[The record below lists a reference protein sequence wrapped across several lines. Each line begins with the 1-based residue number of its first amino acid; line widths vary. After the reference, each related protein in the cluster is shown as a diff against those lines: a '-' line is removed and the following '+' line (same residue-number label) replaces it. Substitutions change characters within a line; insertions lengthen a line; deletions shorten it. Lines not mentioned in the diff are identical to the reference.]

1 MIVVTVTDCPP
12 RLRGDLSKWLLEI
25 NTGVYVGQLNPR
37 VREELWKRI
46 CKHLPRGRA
55 TMVYSANNEQRMS
68 FHVHNTTWQPA
79 DYEGI
84 TLMRR
89 PLATPLPEEEKPPL
103 SKAAIIQMDR
113 NKQSAKQ
120 RRAKQLGY
128 VVIDVETTGLDC
140 DKSEILELGAI
151 RVIDHQVT
159 DTFSALVR
167 PEQPIPA
174 EITTLTGITQDA
186 VSAQGT
192 ALQPLLEQF
201 WAFVGQSPVM
211 GHNLDFDLAFLKK
224 ASARFGLSLPNVRIR
239 DTLKLARRKVPDLPD
254 HRLATL
260 AAYFGIEYAQ
270 QHRALPDCIAAFQ
283 IYEKLNEI

>member
-1 MIVVTVTDCPP
+1 M
-12 RLRGDLSKWLLEI
+12 
-25 NTGVYVGQLNPR
+25 
-37 VREELWKRI
+37 
-46 CKHLPRGRA
+46 
-55 TMVYSANNEQRMS
+55 
-68 FHVHNTTWQPA
+68 
-79 DYEGI
+79 
-84 TLMRR
+84 
-89 PLATPLPEEEKPPL
+89 
-103 SKAAIIQMDR
+103 
-113 NKQSAKQ
+113 
-120 RRAKQLGY
+120 
-128 VVIDVETTGLDC
+128 
-140 DKSEILELGAI
+140 
-151 RVIDHQVT
+151 IDHQVT

-174 EITTLTGITQDA
+174 EITTLTGITQNA

-260 AAYFGIEYAQ
+260 ARGGDPEYEVYVSDSPCFSP
-270 QHRALPDCIAAFQ
+270 HTRG
-283 IYEKLNEI
+283 

>member
-55 TMVYSANNEQRMS
+55 TMVYLANNEQRMS

-89 PLATPLPEEEKPPL
+89 PLATPLPEGEKPPL

-120 RRAKQLGY
+120 RHAKQLGY

-186 VSAQGT
+186 MSAQGT

-260 AAYFGIEYAQ
+260 AAYFGMRSSTARCRTVSQ
-270 QHRALPDCIAAFQ
+270 RFRSMR
-283 IYEKLNEI
+283 N

>member
-68 FHVHNTTWQPA
+68 FHVHNTTWQ
-79 DYEGI
+79 
-84 TLMRR
+84 LMRR
-89 PLATPLPEEEKPPL
+89 PLATPLPEGEKPPL
-103 SKAAIIQMDR
+103 SKSAIIQMDR

-151 RVIDHQVT
+151 RVIDHQVA

-174 EITTLTGITQDA
+174 EITTLTGITQNA

-283 IYEKLNEI
+283 VYEKLNEI

>member
-89 PLATPLPEEEKPPL
+89 PLVAPLPEEERPPL
-103 SKAAIIQMDR
+103 SKAALIQMDR
-113 NKQSAKQ
+113 SKQSAKQ

-128 VVIDVETTGLDC
+128 VVIDVETTGLDSST
-140 DKSEILELGAI
+140 SEILELGAI
-151 RVIDHQVT
+151 RVIDHEVA

-167 PEQPIPA
+167 PEQPIP
-174 EITTLTGITQDA
+174 EKITSLTGITQDM
-186 VSAQGT
+186 VTVQGA

-201 WAFVGQSPVM
+201 WAFVGQSPVI

-224 ASARFGLSLPNVRIR
+224 ASMRFGLSLPNVPVR
-239 DTLKLARRKVPDLPD
+239 DTLKLARRKLRDLPD
-254 HRLATL
+254 HRLSTL
-260 AAYFGIEYAQ
+260 SAYFGIEYAQ
-270 QHRALPDCIAAFQ
+270 QHRALPDCIATFQ
-283 IYEKLNEI
+283 VYEKLNEI

>member
-55 TMVYSANNEQRMS
+55 TMVYLANNEQRMS

-89 PLATPLPEEEKPPL
+89 PLATPLPEGEKPP

-120 RRAKQLGY
+120 RHAKQLGY

-186 VSAQGT
+186 MSAQGT

-283 IYEKLNEI
+283 VYEKLNEI

>member
-89 PLATPLPEEEKPPL
+89 PLAAPLPEGERPPL
-103 SKAAIIQMDR
+103 SKAALIRMDR
-113 NKQSAKQ
+113 SKQSAKQ

-128 VVIDVETTGLDC
+128 VVIDVETTGLDSST
-140 DKSEILELGAI
+140 SEILELGAI
-151 RVIDHQVT
+151 RVIDHEVA

-167 PEQPIPA
+167 PEQPIP
-174 EITTLTGITQDA
+174 EKITSLTGITQDMVTA
-186 VSAQGT
+186 RGA

-201 WAFVGQSPVM
+201 WAFVGQSPVI

-224 ASARFGLSLPNVRIR
+224 ASMRFGLSLPNVPVR
-239 DTLKLARRKVPDLPD
+239 DTLKLARRKLRDLPD
-254 HRLATL
+254 YRLSTL
-260 AAYFGIEYAQ
+260 SAYFGIEYAQ
-270 QHRALPDCIAAFQ
+270 QHRALPDCIATFQ
-283 IYEKLNEI
+283 VYEKLNEI

>member
-1 MIVVTVTDCPP
+1 M
-12 RLRGDLSKWLLEI
+12 
-25 NTGVYVGQLNPR
+25 
-37 VREELWKRI
+37 
-46 CKHLPRGRA
+46 
-55 TMVYSANNEQRMS
+55 
-68 FHVHNTTWQPA
+68 
-79 DYEGI
+79 
-84 TLMRR
+84 
-89 PLATPLPEEEKPPL
+89 
-103 SKAAIIQMDR
+103 
-113 NKQSAKQ
+113 
-120 RRAKQLGY
+120 
-128 VVIDVETTGLDC
+128 IDVETTGLDC

-192 ALQPLLEQF
+192 SLQPLLEQF

-283 IYEKLNEI
+283 VYEKLNEI

>member
-89 PLATPLPEEEKPPL
+89 PLATPLPEGQKPPL
-103 SKAAIIQMDR
+103 SKSAIIQMDR

-211 GHNLDFDLAFLKK
+211 GHNLDFDLAFFEKGECPLR
-224 ASARFGLSLPNVRIR
+224 AF
-239 DTLKLARRKVPDLPD
+239 LAECAHP
-254 HRLATL
+254 
-260 AAYFGIEYAQ
+260 
-270 QHRALPDCIAAFQ
+270 
-283 IYEKLNEI
+283 

>member
-46 CKHLPRGRA
+46 CKHLPKGRA
-55 TMVYSANNEQRMS
+55 TMVYSANNEQQMS
-68 FHVHNTTWQPA
+68 FHVHNTTWQPI

-89 PLATPLPEEEKPPL
+89 PLAAPLSEGEKLPL
-103 SKAAIIQMDR
+103 SKAAISQMDR
-113 NKQSAKQ
+113 NKQSVKQ

-128 VVIDVETTGLDC
+128 VVIDVETTGLDSNT
-140 DKSEILELGAI
+140 SEILELGAI
-151 RVIDHQVT
+151 HVIDHEIA
-159 DTFSALVR
+159 DTFSSLVR
-167 PEQPIPA
+167 PERPIPA
-174 EITTLTGITQDA
+174 QITSLTGITQDM
-186 VSAQGT
+186 VSAQGA

-201 WAFVGQSPVM
+201 WAFVGQSPVV

-224 ASARFGLSLPNVRIR
+224 ASVRFGISMPNVPIR
-239 DTLKLARRKVPDLPD
+239 DTLKLARGKLRDLPD
-254 HRLATL
+254 HRLDTL
-260 AAYFGIEYAQ
+260 TAHFGIEDTQ
-270 QHRALPDCIAAFQ
+270 QHRAIPDCVATFRV
-283 IYEKLNEI
+283 YEKLNEI

>member
-89 PLATPLPEEEKPPL
+89 PLATPLPEGEKPPL
-103 SKAAIIQMDR
+103 SKSAIIQMDR

-120 RRAKQLGY
+120 RRAKQDGY

-151 RVIDHQVT
+151 RVIDHEIT

-167 PEQPIPA
+167 PEQPIPS
-174 EITTLTGITQDA
+174 EITALTGITQDA
-186 VSAQGT
+186 VSVQGA

-201 WAFVGQSPVM
+201 WTFVGQSLVI

-224 ASARFGLSLPNVRIR
+224 ASVRFGLSLPNVPIR
-239 DTLKLARRKVPDLPD
+239 DTRKLARRKLRDLAD
-254 HRLATL
+254 YRLSTL
-260 AAYFGIEYAQ
+260 VAYFGVEYAQ
-270 QHRALPDCIAAFQ
+270 QHRALPDCIATFRV
-283 IYEKLNEI
+283 YEKLNEI